1 VRPSKEKCNKFKK
14 RNNINIVGVDM
25 TENRINVETSPTFIG
40 FLPKHIRSFIPVI
53 LIGLLIFLGS
63 RYEINSYLF
72 NTISLVVIVGGLVL
86 SWVKWWKE
94 STISYIL
101 MAILAILSIYT
112 GRYEWSDFF
121 PFDMDALNLL
131 LKIGIVSSLI
141 VVLYNE
147 LFRATIKYRITIK
160 GVEISGGIF
169 RKRTRM
175 IVADSIN
182 DVIVKKMP
190 IFNVGTIVLTTASGL
205 SLQEDI
211 RSAGVG
217 KETKGGFI
225 GGIMYSRA
233 RKSESD
239 DPLNV
244 LYGIPNPDE
253 IKEIVYRI
261 SALDRELALKQTE
274 LLEEIK
280 ENTQGEKE

>member
-1 VRPSKEKCNKFKK
+1 MTDEK
-14 RNNINIVGVDM
+14 
-25 TENRINVETSPTFIG
+25 INVETSPTFIG
-40 FLPKHIRSFIPVI
+40 FLPKHMKAFIPTIII
-53 LIGLLIFLGS
+53 LLLIFAGTH
-63 RYEINSYLF
+63 YDINKYLF
-72 NTISLVVIVGGLVL
+72 NTISLIMIIGGLIL

-94 STISYIL
+94 SNISYIL
-101 MAILAILSIYT
+101 MIIISVLAIYSGKYDL
-112 GRYEWSDFF
+112 SDFF
-121 PFDMDALNLL
+121 PFTTESLSLL
-131 LKIGIVSSLI
+131 LKISLVSSLL

-147 LFRATIKYRITIK
+147 IFRATIKYRITIK

-190 IFNVGTIVLTTASGL
+190 MFDVGTIVLTTASGL

-217 KETKGGFI
+217 KESKGFI

-244 LYGIPNPDE
+244 LYGVPKPDE
-253 IKEIVYRI
+253 LKEILYKV
-261 SALDRELALKQTE
+261 SALDREIALKQTE

-280 ENTQGEKE
+280 NNTKGEKK